1 MCCNTIIC
9 SNVTTTSTG
18 VILVPNQTIKTLNNL
33 SDYRLVLACNIPS
46 PTSNLPVFIQT
57 SIGNVPILCRYG
69 NTLYANQLNK
79 RVNYP
84 ISYGNQN
91 TNYAKGQFV
100 ITSCSC
106 LNRRATPTT
115 TAVTTTD
122 SDTQVSSA
130 KSNK

>member
-1 MCCNTIIC
+1 MCCDTIIC
-9 SNVTTTSTG
+9 SSTTTTGTG

-84 ISYGNQN
+84 ICYGNQN
-91 TNYAKGQFV
+91 TNYTRGQFV
-100 ITSCSC
+100 IPSCNC
-106 LNRRATPTT
+106 LNRRATTIT
-115 TAVTTTD
+115 TTTD
-122 SDTQVSSA
+122 TDTDTTNVSSA

>member
-1 MCCNTIIC
+1 MCCDTIIC
-9 SNVTTTSTG
+9 SSTTTTGTG
-18 VILVPNQTIKTLNNL
+18 VILIPNRTIKNLTNL
-33 SDYRLVLACNIPS
+33 SDYRLVLACNIS
-46 PTSNLPVFIQT
+46 APTSNLPVFIQT
-57 SIGNVPILCRYG
+57 AIGNIPVLCKYG

-106 LNRRATPTT
+106 LNRRATTIT
-115 TAVTTTD
+115 TTTD
-122 SDTQVSSA
+122 TDTDTTNVSSA

>member
-84 ISYGNQN
+84 ICYGNQN
-91 TNYAKGQFV
+91 TNYTRGQFV

-106 LNRRATPTT
+106 LNRRATTIT
-115 TAVTTTD
+115 TTTD
-122 SDTQVSSA
+122 TDTDTTNVSSA

>member
-84 ISYGNQN
+84 ICYGNQN

-106 LNRRATPTT
+106 LNRRATTIT
-115 TAVTTTD
+115 TTTD
-122 SDTQVSSA
+122 TDTDTTNVSSA